1 MMDDEVA
8 QLLERAPEF
17 GDRYRELVAWAD
29 GDPGAAAVFAEL
41 ADYVAGLVAE
51 IERSRPTLERCLAG
65 LEEVAG
71 RSPDAEELVV
81 WSFFDG
87 LSPDDVGR
95 LHPWLGP
102 RTRALLDE
110 ADRLASEPDG
120 DRDRGGDHPGTGEG
134 PC

>member
-51 IERSRPTLERCLAG
+51 VERSRPSLERCLAG
-65 LEEVAG
+65 VEEVAG

-81 WSFFDG
+81 WSFFEG
-87 LSPDDVGR
+87 LSPDDVRR
-95 LHPWLGP
+95 LGPWLGP

-110 ADRLASEPDG
+110 VDLMASAPEE
-120 DRDRGGDHPGTGEG
+120 DRDGADDHPGS
-134 PC
+134 